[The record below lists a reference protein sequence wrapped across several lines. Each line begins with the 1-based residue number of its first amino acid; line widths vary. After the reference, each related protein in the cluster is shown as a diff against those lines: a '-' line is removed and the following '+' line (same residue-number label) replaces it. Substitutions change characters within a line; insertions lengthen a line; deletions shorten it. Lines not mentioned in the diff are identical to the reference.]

1 MLYLDDHD
9 LLWLPHIF
17 VEDLGL
23 RPSQYWLIRK
33 MDYGDKFGSVI
44 KGKGTALDMI
54 TSSVD
59 WLESNG
65 IEEDTIRILNEWLEK
80 FGIHIG
86 MSESEVMKALDEYHS
101 KTLLEKG
108 SAPAK

>member
-1 MLYLDDHD
+1 MLYLDDYD

-80 FGIHIG
+80 FGILIG